1 VAQSFLL
8 NDDIMFE
15 RSTLFLFKKYQISYG
30 VI

>member
-1 VAQSFLL
+1 
-8 NDDIMFE
+8 MFE